1 MGEEMEGESDEK
13 IFVHPREIRGDK
25 LDRRNSSE

>member
-25 LDRRNSSE
+25 LDRRN